1 MTIFVEDKLKPGLI
15 GLKLADA
22 IDIALDAAGF
32 DGNLSTSVV
41 DVQLLAQAVDELV
54 LSGGSDTAAE
64 IRDKLHT
71 LRVRL
76 DWQLAHYIE
85 HLII

>member
-32 DGNLSTSVV
+32 DGNLRHIS
-41 DVQLLAQAVDELV
+41 
-54 LSGGSDTAAE
+54 
-64 IRDKLHT
+64 R
-71 LRVRL
+71 
-76 DWQLAHYIE
+76 
-85 HLII
+85 